1 MKFFFLTASL
11 LVLNSCI
18 LSNHTDKDM
27 DQSVTKPFTDT
38 LDQNIIGLYRLT
50 NANGME
56 ALVTNYGATVVS
68 LLVADKNGKKDDV
81 VFGYDSIQGYYNGRA
96 YFGCVAGRYANRIAN
111 GQFRLDGKTYD
122 LAKNNGPNSLHGG
135 IKGFDKVVW
144 TAKQDDGGLTLT
156 YTSKD
161 GEEGYPGNL
170 TVTVMYSLKNDN
182 SLQIDYS
189 AVTDKATLVNVTNHS
204 YFNLEGQGQ
213 GDILDHE
220 LQFNADGFTPVDS
233 TLIPTGEIRKVA
245 GTPFDFTS
253 PHKIGERINDTS
265 DLQIKYGL
273 GYDHNFVLNGET
285 GKMKLA
291 ARVKAPI
298 SGRIMEVHT
307 TEPGVQF
314 YSGNFLN
321 GSEKGKGSVYGY
333 RTGFCLETQHFP
345 DSPNQPSF
353 PSAVL
358 KPGEEYRSTTVFKF
372 SAE

>member
-68 LLVADKNGKKDDV
+68 LLVADRNGKKDDV

-170 TVTVMYSLKNDN
+170 TVTVRYSLKNDN

-213 GDILDHE
+213 GNILDHE

-358 KPGEEYRSTTVFKF
+358 KPGKEYRSTTIFKF

>member
-1 MKFFFLTASL
+1 MKFFFLSASL
-11 LVLNSCI
+11 LFLNSCI
-18 LSNHTDKDM
+18 LSNHNEEAM

-38 LDQNIIGLYRLT
+38 LDKNVISLYRLT

-56 ALVTNYGATVVS
+56 ALFTNYGAAVVS
-68 LLVADKNGKKDDV
+68 LMVADKNGKKEDV

-111 GQFRLDGKTYD
+111 GQFSLDGKTYD

-170 TVTVMYSLKNDN
+170 TVTVRYSLKNDN

-189 AVTDKATLVNVTNHS
+189 AMTDKATLVNVTNHS
-204 YFNLEGQGQ
+204 YFNLEGQGK

-220 LQFNADGFTPVDS
+220 IMINADGFTPVDS

-245 GTPFDFTS
+245 GTPFDFIR

-265 DLQIKYGL
+265 DLQVKYGL
-273 GYDHNFVLNGET
+273 GYDHNFALNGEA

-291 ARVKAPI
+291 ARVKAPL
-298 SGRIMEVHT
+298 SGRVMEVHT

-314 YSGNFLN
+314 YTGNFLN

-358 KPGEEYRSTTVFKF
+358 KPGEQYKSSTIFRFTTN
-372 SAE
+372 

>member
-68 LLVADKNGKKDDV
+68 LLVADKNGKKGDV

-358 KPGEEYRSTTVFKF
+358 KPGEEYRSTTIFKF

>member
-68 LLVADKNGKKDDV
+68 LLVADKNGKKGDV

-170 TVTVMYSLKNDN
+170 TVTVRYSLNNDN

>member
-11 LVLNSCI
+11 LFLNSCI
-18 LSNHTDKDM
+18 LSNHNEEAM
-27 DQSVTKPFTDT
+27 DQSVSKPFTDT
-38 LDQNIIGLYRLT
+38 LDQNIIGLYKLA

-56 ALVTNYGATVVS
+56 ALVSNYGATIVS

-81 VFGYDSIQGYYNGRA
+81 VFGYDSIQGYYDGRA
-96 YFGCVAGRYANRIAN
+96 YFGCVAGRYANRIAK
-111 GQFRLDGKTYD
+111 GQFQLDGKTYD

-170 TVTVMYSLKNDN
+170 TVTVRYVLKNDN
-182 SLQIDYS
+182 SLQIEYS

-220 LQFNADGFTPVDS
+220 ILINADGFTPVDS

-265 DLQIKYGL
+265 DLQVKYGL
-273 GYDHNFVLNGET
+273 GYDHNFTLNGET

-298 SGRIMEVHT
+298 SGRVMEVHT

-333 RTGFCLETQHFP
+333 RSGFCLETQHFP
-345 DSPNQPSF
+345 DSPNKPSF
-353 PSAVL
+353 PTTVL

-372 SAE
+372 AVQ

>member
-1 MKFFFLTASL
+1 M
-11 LVLNSCI
+11 
-18 LSNHTDKDM
+18 
-27 DQSVTKPFTDT
+27 
-38 LDQNIIGLYRLT
+38 
-50 NANGME
+50 
-56 ALVTNYGATVVS
+56 
-68 LLVADKNGKKDDV
+68 VADKNGKKDDV
-81 VFGYDSIQGYYNGRA
+81 VFGYDSLQGYYNGRA

-135 IKGFDKVVW
+135 LKGFDKVVW